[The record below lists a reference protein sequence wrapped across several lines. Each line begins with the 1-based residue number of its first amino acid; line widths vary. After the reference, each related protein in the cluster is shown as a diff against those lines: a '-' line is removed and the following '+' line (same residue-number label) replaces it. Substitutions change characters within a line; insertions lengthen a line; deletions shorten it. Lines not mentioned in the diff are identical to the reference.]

1 MSRPTAAHWTYQD
14 LLRIPDEAD
23 GKRYEIIEGER
34 FVTPSPFEPHQRASR
49 NLFRTLDSFVES
61 RDLGEVYYAPIDVV
75 LADHTVLVPDL
86 VFVAK
91 ARASIIEHRGIFGPP
106 DLVVEVL
113 SKGTKSRDIGL
124 KLRAYGAH
132 GVREY
137 WVLDPERRRISI
149 FTLQGQELVKAA
161 EHDSGDVVSPVAL
174 RGFSAPLDR
183 IFGTPPASR

>member
-14 LLRIPDEAD
+14 LLRIPDEGD

-34 FVTPSPFEPHQRASR
+34 FVTPSPFEPHQRASM
-49 NLFRTLDSFVES
+49 NLVLMLGPFVVS
-61 RDLGEVYYAPIDVV
+61 RELGKVYHAPIDVV
-75 LADHTVLVPDL
+75 LADHTVLVPDI

-106 DLVVEVL
+106 DLIVEIL
-113 SKGTKSRDIGL
+113 SKSTKSRDIGV

-137 WVLDPERRRISI
+137 WVLDPDRRRIAV

-161 EHDSGDVVSPVAL
+161 EHDSGDVVSPVVL
-174 RGFSAPLDR
+174 PGFSASLDR

>member
-1 MSRPTAAHWTYQD
+1 M
-14 LLRIPDEAD
+14 PDEGD

-49 NLFRTLDSFVES
+49 NLFRMLDSLVGS

-106 DLVVEVL
+106 DLVVEIL
-113 SKGTKSRDIGL
+113 SKSTKSRDVGV

-137 WVLDPERRRISI
+137 WILDTDRRRIAI
-149 FTLQGQELVKAA
+149 FTLQGHELVKAA
-161 EHDSGDVVSPVAL
+161 EHDSGDVVSPVVL
-174 RGFSAPLDR
+174 PGFSASLDR
-183 IFGTPPASR
+183 IFGAPPKDR